1 MWHHKEL
8 FHFSIIALHR
18 TESIYYLTTI
28 YRNVSKIYESKKLGI
43 ATDWLAKNQK
53 FMMQY
58 NLQYFTFSYFIH
70 NFNIKNYKQLNKT
83 MTAIFIT
90 IKYIIILDTSL

>member
-28 YRNVSKIYESKKLGI
+28 YRNVSKIYEFKKLGI

-53 FMMQY
+53 SMMQY
-58 NLQYFTFSYFIH
+58 NLQNYNILLSHILFTTLTL
-70 NFNIKNYKQLNKT
+70 KL
-83 MTAIFIT
+83 
-90 IKYIIILDTSL
+90 